1 MMNISMGKLICKN
14 ETLCP
19 YADHPKHSLSLSLS
33 HTHTHTYTQCNNK
46 YELYIIF
53 IPIKIHVV
61 ECYFSGSTLVT
72 NGKHRKTTIKNNNNI
87 NNNTLQIGMSFLFL
101 IIIQCYVS
109 GKPLI
114 LIINTFLKSTAI
126 LCEYVIVPS
135 FYLGTYL
142 NNVLYWVV
150 LYEENIVISMIMM
163 LSVSQHLL
171 STAALISMLQ

>member
-1 MMNISMGKLICKN
+1 MQN

-19 YADHPKHSLSLSLS
+19 HADHPKHTFSLSHTRTRA
-33 HTHTHTYTQCNNK
+33 HTHTHTHTHTHSAIINMNS
-46 YELYIIF
+46 IIF

-61 ECYFSGSTLVT
+61 ECYFLGSTLVT
-72 NGKHRKTTIKNNNNI
+72 NGKHHKPTIKNNNNI
-87 NNNTLQIGMSFLFL
+87 NNNTLQTGMSFLFL

-126 LCEYVIVPS
+126 LCEYVLVPS
-135 FYLGTYL
+135 FYLGTYI

-150 LYEENIVISMIMM
+150 LYEENTVISMITL
-163 LSVSQHLL
+163 LSVS
-171 STAALISMLQ
+171 

>member
-1 MMNISMGKLICKN
+1 MQN

-19 YADHPKHSLSLSLS
+19 HADHPKLSLSLSLT
-33 HTHTHTYTQCNNK
+33 HTHTHTQCNNK
-46 YELYIIF
+46 YEIYIIF

-61 ECYFSGSTLVT
+61 ECYFLGSTLVT
-72 NGKHRKTTIKNNNNI
+72 NSKHRKPTIKNNNNNI

-114 LIINTFLKSTAI
+114 LIINTFLKSTAL

-150 LYEENIVISMIMM
+150 LHKENTVISMIMM